1 MAVRE
6 GDITTVDWEDID
18 KLESQTD
25 WERIRNL
32 TDEEI
37 EQAVADDPDAPL
49 ILDND
54 FFEEAEIVTYQ
65 NGKREVVEEK
75 RNKNERI

>member
-1 MAVRE
+1 MRE
-6 GDITTVDWEDID
+6 ENITTVNWEDID
-18 KLESQTD
+18 KLKGQTD

-37 EQAVADDPDAPL
+37 EQAVTDDPDAPP

-75 RNKNERI
+75 SAC

>member
-18 KLESQTD
+18 KLEGQTD

-37 EQAVADDPDAPL
+37 EQAVADDPDAPP
-49 ILDND
+49 ILDNN
-54 FFEEAEIVTYQ
+54 FFKEAEIVTYQ
-65 NGKREVVEEK
+65 NNEREVVNKK
-75 RNKNERI
+75 RNQNK

>member
-6 GDITTVDWEDID
+6 GDTTTVDWEDID
-18 KLESQTD
+18 KLEGQTN

-37 EQAVADDPDAPL
+37 EQAVADDPDAPP

-75 RNKNERI
+75 RNKNEGI

>member
-1 MAVRE
+1 MRE
-6 GDITTVDWEDID
+6 ENITTVNWEDID
-18 KLESQTD
+18 KLKGQTD

-37 EQAVADDPDAPL
+37 EQAVADDPDAPP
-49 ILDND
+49 ILDNN

-65 NGKREVVEEK
+65 NGRREVVEEK
-75 RNKNERI
+75 SAC

>member
-1 MAVRE
+1 MRE
-6 GDITTVDWEDID
+6 ENITTVNWEDID
-18 KLESQTD
+18 KLKGQTD

-37 EQAVADDPDAPL
+37 KQAVADDPDAPP

>member
-1 MAVRE
+1 MRE
-6 GDITTVDWEDID
+6 ENITTVNWEDID
-18 KLESQTD
+18 KLKGQTD

-37 EQAVADDPDAPL
+37 EQAVADDPDAPP

-75 RNKNERI
+75 SAC

>member
-1 MAVRE
+1 VRE
-6 GDITTVDWEDID
+6 ENITTVNWEDID
-18 KLESQTD
+18 KLKGQTD

-37 EQAVADDPDAPL
+37 EQAVTDDPEAPP
-49 ILDND
+49 ILGND

-75 RNKNERI
+75 RNKNEKI

>member
-18 KLESQTD
+18 KLEGQTD

-75 RNKNERI
+75 KNKNEKI

>member
-1 MAVRE
+1 VRE
-6 GDITTVDWEDID
+6 ENITTVNWEDID
-18 KLESQTD
+18 KLKGQTD

-37 EQAVADDPDAPL
+37 EQAVADDPDAPP

-65 NGKREVVEEK
+65 NGKREVIEEK
-75 RNKNERI
+75 SAC

>member
-6 GDITTVDWEDID
+6 ENITTVDWEDID
-18 KLESQTD
+18 KLKGQTD
-25 WERIRNL
+25 WERIRNF

-37 EQAVADDPDAPL
+37 EQAVADDPDASP

-54 FFEEAEIVTYQ
+54 FFKEAEIVIYQ
-65 NGKREVVEEK
+65 N
-75 RNKNERI
+75 NERKRRKY

>member
-1 MAVRE
+1 MRE
-6 GDITTVDWEDID
+6 ENITTVDWENID
-18 KLESQTD
+18 KLKGQTD

-37 EQAVADDPDAPL
+37 EQAVADDPDAPP
-49 ILDND
+49 ILGNN
-54 FFEEAEIVTYQ
+54 FFKEAEIVTYQ

-75 RNKNERI
+75 KNQNERI

>member
-1 MAVRE
+1 VRE
-6 GDITTVDWEDID
+6 ENITTVDWEDID
-18 KLESQTD
+18 KLKGQTD

-37 EQAVADDPDAPL
+37 EQAVADDPDAPP

>member
-18 KLESQTD
+18 KLEGQTD

-37 EQAVADDPDAPL
+37 EQAVADDPDAPP
-49 ILDND
+49 ILGND

-75 RNKNERI
+75 SAC

>member
-1 MAVRE
+1 MRE
-6 GDITTVDWEDID
+6 ENITTVNWEDID
-18 KLESQTD
+18 KLKGQTD

-37 EQAVADDPDAPL
+37 EQAVADDPYAPS
-49 ILDND
+49 ILDNN

-65 NGKREVVEEK
+65 NGERERRK
-75 RNKNERI
+75 YY